1 MCQARLPIELRF
13 VLLPG
18 QRHDTI
24 GVPPLIEGVDFGA
37 LPGDRA
43 FAVDWLR
50 GELDRRGARKAIPLK
65 SNGKTFI
72 DNDREIC
79 GWRHPIENSF
89 AKLRELRA
97 IATLYAKTDISH
109 GASI

>member
-1 MCQARLPIELRF
+1 MCQASLPIELRF

-50 GELDRRGARKAIPLK
+50 GELDRRGADGAIPLK
-65 SNGKTFI
+65 SSGKTLI
-72 DNDREIC
+72 DNDREIL
-79 GWRHPIENSF
+79 GWRQPIENFSS
-89 AKLRELRA
+89 KLMELRA
-97 IATLYAKTDISH
+97 IATRYAKTDISH
-109 GASI
+109 GACI